1 MTCYILMTCSPTVH
15 DLFMKYWWLIDDL
28 FMTCYLLMTCSNYM
42 IYLTKSNIYWI
53 TWTTIT
59 TFNYFI
65 QIISWKRMKELYSSY
80 EQVMKKSWTS
90 HQQILNKLW
99 TSHDLFMT
107 CSLFVHEL
115 FVTCSCSQLLHYLF
129 ILVHLSTT
137 SSWLVHNLF
146 INYSRIV
153 EDLFTQL
160 MNLWKVTNLIG

>member
-1 MTCYILMTCSPTVH
+1 MN
-15 DLFMKYWWLIDDL
+15 
-28 FMTCYLLMTCSNYM
+28 YLNY
-42 IYLTKSNIYWI
+42 Y
-53 TWTTIT
+53 
-59 TFNYFI
+59 NYFI

-107 CSLFVHEL
+107 CSLFVHDL

-146 INYSRIV
+146 IN
-153 EDLFTQL
+153 LFMTCLGLIHTTYEFMKSNKLNWLAGLSLAQL
-160 MNLWKVTNLIG
+160 SPSLFQLFLE